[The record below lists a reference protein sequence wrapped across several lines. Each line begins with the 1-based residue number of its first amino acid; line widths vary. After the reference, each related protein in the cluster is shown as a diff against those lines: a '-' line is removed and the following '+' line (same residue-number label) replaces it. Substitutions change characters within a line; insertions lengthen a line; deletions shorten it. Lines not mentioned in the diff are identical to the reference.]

1 MKHLEIKTTTQTK
14 TEVSIDG
21 ENVEFFLKDVCE
33 LAHQALME
41 LSLYRID
48 HNLPDDEFDG
58 IEGKFGALL
67 DKLGD

>member
-21 ENVEFFLKDVCE
+21 ENVEFFLENICG

-48 HNLPDDEFDG
+48 HNLPEDEFDV
-58 IEGKFGALL
+58 IEGKFCALL

>member
-21 ENVEFFLKDVCE
+21 ENVEFFLKNICG

-48 HNLPDDEFDG
+48 HNLPEDEFDA
-58 IEGKFGALL
+58 IEGKFCQLL